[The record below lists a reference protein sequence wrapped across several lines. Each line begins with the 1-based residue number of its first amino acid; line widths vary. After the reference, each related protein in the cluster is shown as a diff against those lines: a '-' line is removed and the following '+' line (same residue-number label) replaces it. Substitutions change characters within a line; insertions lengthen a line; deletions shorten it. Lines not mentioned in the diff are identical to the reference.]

1 MHKIKVTE
9 NIEALIE
16 RQNRT
21 IEVTTS
27 LPWDIEV
34 EFAHQDQDVS
44 LDESGDIFEPVF

>member
-16 RQNRT
+16 RKKRT

-27 LPWDIEV
+27 PPWDIEV
-34 EFAHQDQDVS
+34 EFVHLKQTRTKKKSQKS
-44 LDESGDIFEPVF
+44 